1 MLSPQFTCSQAKYAW
16 VRERAHVR
24 VRERESE
31 LKLRVKR
38 QENRDS
44 GKSASCEMKI
54 VLICVQ
60 NVIHES
66 QVSL

>member
-1 MLSPQFTCSQAKYAW
+1 MC
-16 VRERAHVR
+16 
-24 VRERESE
+24 ERESE
-31 LKLRVKR
+31 LKLRVRR

-54 VLICVQ
+54 VLACLQNVMLQ